1 MPFGFFA
8 RKCFVENLLDDSQF
22 LYLIGSLD
30 NTAADQC
37 IMDTTWLDLHMSN
50 SLQTAPYWTSNV
62 YGLTFDT
69 FKFGLSDLMAITC
82 EFELCLKTS
91 CADVADQSS
100 CDAPVPAT
108 PPATTREATTTE
120 TTTPGATTPAPTTI
134 PACLPIGG
142 AALAEAL
149 AAMPDAYITGSFVSN
164 GRTYSVSGSILGE
177 IIQLDLTDESTY
189 NLGLYSR
196 MENTSSMY
204 TNGDFCGAIS
214 ADRTSEIQW
223 ECGELDFEIYEAS
236 EPSTC
241 NYLLKGEVRCCDFA
255 PPTTATTTPTTI
267 GKLPFSRSFISLIFV
282 KHF

>member
-108 PPATTREATTTE
+108 PPATTPEATTTE
-120 TTTPGATTPAPTTI
+120 AYTTTEATTTTPGATTTT
-134 PACLPIGG
+134 
-142 AALAEAL
+142 E
-149 AAMPDAYITGSFVSN
+149 
-164 GRTYSVSGSILGE
+164 
-177 IIQLDLTDESTY
+177 
-189 NLGLYSR
+189 
-196 MENTSSMY
+196 
-204 TNGDFCGAIS
+204 
-214 ADRTSEIQW
+214 
-223 ECGELDFEIYEAS
+223 
-236 EPSTC
+236 
-241 NYLLKGEVRCCDFA
+241 
-255 PPTTATTTPTTI
+255 ATTTSTKYTTESTTPESTTTTETA
-267 GKLPFSRSFISLIFV
+267 GKLLY
-282 KHF
+282 